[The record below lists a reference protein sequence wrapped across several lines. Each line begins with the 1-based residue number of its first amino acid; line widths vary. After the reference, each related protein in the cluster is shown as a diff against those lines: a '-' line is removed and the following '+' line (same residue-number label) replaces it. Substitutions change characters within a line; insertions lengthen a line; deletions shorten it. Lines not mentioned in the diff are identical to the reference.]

1 MNRLKPHLALLTCNV
16 VWALDYP
23 FYNIVL
29 PYYVHPMAMISASL
43 IATALLSLI
52 PLLRERAERVERA
65 DIRRLIGAALLI
77 GVLRKVFL
85 MYGLSKTSPI
95 DGSIIDTVVPLLVL
109 LLSVALGIDR
119 FTRPKVAGLVLGMAG
134 AVAVVLTGAAP
145 VHAHSQLWGNLLVFA
160 SACATAFY
168 MVWFKRLVGKYRI
181 TTVLRWLYCIAA
193 VMAAAIYILSSISYT
208 QLNTPFSARGTMEI
222 YTMRSVVYFGGVALL
237 FAYQSQLCDLST
249 QREADALRNML
260 HLQYEN
266 YKARQE
272 SVDLINQ
279 KYHDLKH
286 QIAVLRSE
294 SGEERNAV
302 LDRMEQ
308 EIKAYEAQNDT
319 GNKVLDT
326 VLTGK
331 SLTCR
336 AQNIQLTVV
345 ADGAALDFMDVMDI
359 SNLFGN
365 ALDNAIEST
374 DKITDPER
382 RLIHLSVARQK
393 GFAAIRIENCFDG
406 ELKFEKGLPVTT
418 KKDVLYHGFG
428 VKSIQNAAAK
438 YGGTATITTREG
450 WFELRVLIPLGQP
463 QQE

>member
-1 MNRLKPHLALLTCNV
+1 MPL
-16 VWALDYP
+16 
-23 FYNIVL
+23 NI
-29 PYYVHPMAMISASL
+29 PYYEMDIPRLVTAAADWLACLLYLRFLPPRCGGARRAVL
-43 IATALLSLI
+43 YTGAFAVLVVYLVATDGFDGW
-52 PLLRERAERVERA
+52 RFN
-65 DIRRLIGAALLI
+65 
-77 GVLRKVFL
+77 VLYAV
-85 MYGLSKTSPI
+85 
-95 DGSIIDTVVPLLVL
+95 
-109 LLSVALGIDR
+109 SVALMLL
-119 FTRPKVAGLVLGMAG
+119 FMTAATRADWCQVVFFCTRAFILAGFAASLTWQMYVYFAKDNPLLQGLPALVLFIAAGFGLIFGLMWLVEDGGNIGSVQLDIHPRTAAIAAGLA
-134 AVAVVLTGAAP
+134 
-145 VHAHSQLWGNLLVFA
+145 
-160 SACATAFY
+160 
-168 MVWFKRLVGKYRI
+168 
-181 TTVLRWLYCIAA
+181 AA
-193 VMAAAIYILSSISYT
+193 VYILSSISYT
-208 QLNTPFSARGTMEI
+208 TLKTPFSARGTMEI

-266 YKARQE
+266 YKAKQE

-365 ALDNAIEST
+365 ALDNAIEGT
-374 DKITDPER
+374 AKVADPER

-393 GFAAIRIENCFDG
+393 GFAAIRIENCYDG
-406 ELKFEKGLPVTT
+406 ELQFENGRPVTT
-418 KKDVLYHGFG
+418 KADGRYHGFG
-428 VKSIQNAAAK
+428 VKSIQNTAAK
-438 YGGTATITTREG
+438 YGGTATITTHDG
-450 WFELRVLIPLGQP
+450 WFELRVLIPMRQKKEP
-463 QQE
+463 SA